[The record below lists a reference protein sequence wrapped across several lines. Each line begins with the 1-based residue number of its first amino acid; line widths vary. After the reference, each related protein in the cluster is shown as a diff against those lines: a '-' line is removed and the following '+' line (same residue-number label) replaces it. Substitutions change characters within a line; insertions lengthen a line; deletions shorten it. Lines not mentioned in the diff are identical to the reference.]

1 MQENIN
7 HFEVNFEEEFLGLP
21 PDNIVPFFPPN
32 SSEASSCHRSPSL
45 LEMLIAFDGRTDLLC
60 SQLVHWLIC
69 VEV

>member
-21 PDNIVPFFPPN
+21 PVNMVPFFPPN

-45 LEMLIAFDGRTDLLC
+45 LEMLIAFDLLC

>member
-21 PDNIVPFFPPN
+21 PDNIVSFFPPN
-32 SSEASSCHRSPSL
+32 SSEASSCHRFPSL
-45 LEMLIAFDGRTDLLC
+45 LEMLIAFDLLC

>member
-21 PDNIVPFFPPN
+21 PDNIVSFFPPN

-45 LEMLIAFDGRTDLLC
+45 LEMLIAFGGRTDGRTC
-60 SQLVHWLIC
+60 CAANWFIG
-69 VEV
+69 